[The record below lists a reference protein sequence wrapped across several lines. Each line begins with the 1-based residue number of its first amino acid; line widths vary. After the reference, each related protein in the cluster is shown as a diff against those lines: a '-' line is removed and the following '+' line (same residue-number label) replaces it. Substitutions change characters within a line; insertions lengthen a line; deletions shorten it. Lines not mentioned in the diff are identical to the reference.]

1 MCFIGRRMKEQAL
14 SRQRFLEDWEYV
26 LDTGSYDSTSQIR
39 KPKRNT
45 VYSIGEE
52 LKIYYKDQWYNFQ
65 EKDKDTGIA
74 VVPIEGL
81 ITYLGL
87 TKESVWFYVMML
99 CETTR
104 TAIAD
109 L

>member
-1 MCFIGRRMKEQAL
+1 MLKDVPVQDMCFIGRRMKEQAL

-26 LDTGSYDSTSQIR
+26 LDTGSYTSTSQIR

-45 VYSIGEE
+45 VYSIGNS
-52 LKIYYKDQWYNFQ
+52 LKIYYKDQWYDFQ

-81 ITYLGL
+81 ITYLGNIVQ
-87 TKESVWFYVMML
+87 SDY
-99 CETTR
+99 
-104 TAIAD
+104 
-109 L
+109 